1 MNQLTSQKRLHQV
14 PASNPIALDLT
25 QANTPLRIHHRTVA
39 IWICKLIPTQC
50 PFARQINLFGLSFR
64 IPPLCKLNPFY
75 DHLMLLRFQAQCF
88 LLES

>member
-1 MNQLTSQKRLHQV
+1 MNQLTFQKRLHQV
-14 PASNPIALDLT
+14 PAFNPIVLNPD
-25 QANTPLRIHHRTVA
+25 QANVPLRIQNRTVA
-39 IWICKLIPTQC
+39 TWICKLIPTQC